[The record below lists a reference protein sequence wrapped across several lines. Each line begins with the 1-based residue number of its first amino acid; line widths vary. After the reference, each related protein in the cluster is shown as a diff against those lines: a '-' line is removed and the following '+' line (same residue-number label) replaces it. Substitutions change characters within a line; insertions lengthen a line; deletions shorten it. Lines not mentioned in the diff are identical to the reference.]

1 MDHRSDMAETI
12 QVSVP
17 FHNTGNIFN
26 HSVKQHQFVP
36 LHALHLLGHYVS
48 MYCAAIIYYGDVL
61 LRVHIYFICIK
72 PRNYSGF
79 SQNYL

>member
-26 HSVKQHQFVP
+26 HSVKQHQFMP
-36 LHALHLLGHYVS
+36 LNALHLLGHYVS
-48 MYCAAIIYYGDVL
+48 MYCAAIHL
-61 LRVHIYFICIK
+61 LRGCASTCTHVHVIM
-72 PRNYSGF
+72 
-79 SQNYL
+79 